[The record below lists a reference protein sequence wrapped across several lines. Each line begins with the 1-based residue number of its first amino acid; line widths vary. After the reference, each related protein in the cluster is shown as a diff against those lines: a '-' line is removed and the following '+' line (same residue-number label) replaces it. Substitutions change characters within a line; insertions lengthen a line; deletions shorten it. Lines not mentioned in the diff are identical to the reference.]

1 MITQNISLEC
11 QFEISLTM
19 SIHLG
24 GHDYS
29 KYNSSATTFVRII
42 IHLEANVAE
51 CIQHHNRGGLKQ
63 FRAML
68 VFMIAM
74 VMRLMLPL
82 MTMTMIVEVS
92 GYLNPDAMVGIVV
105 AFSSQTHLK
114 LALHFHYHQDD
125 DHVHR

>member
-1 MITQNISLEC
+1 MITQNVNLEC
-11 QFEISLTM
+11 QFKISLTM

-24 GHDYS
+24 GHDDS
-29 KYNSSATTFVRII
+29 KYNYSATKFVRII
-42 IHLEANVAE
+42 IHLEANVAQ

-63 FRAML
+63 FNAML

-74 VMRLMLPL
+74 VMMLMLPL
-82 MTMTMIVEVS
+82 MTMTMRREVS

-125 DHVHR
+125 NHV

>member
-1 MITQNISLEC
+1 MTQNI
-11 QFEISLTM
+11 
-19 SIHLG
+19 
-24 GHDYS
+24 
-29 KYNSSATTFVRII
+29 NSSETTFVRII
-42 IHLEANVAE
+42 IHLEANIAE
-51 CIQHHNRGGLKQ
+51 CIQHHNRCGLKQ
-63 FRAML
+63 FSAML

-114 LALHFHYHQDD
+114 LALHFHYHQDNNHITYFIVYD
-125 DHVHR
+125 NII

>member
-1 MITQNISLEC
+1 MITQNINLEY

-19 SIHLG
+19 STHLG
-24 GHDYS
+24 DHDDS

-63 FRAML
+63 FSAML
-68 VFMIAM
+68 VFIIAM
-74 VMRLMLPL
+74 VMTLMLPL
-82 MTMTMIVEVS
+82 MTMIVVMIMEVS

-114 LALHFHYHQDD
+114 LALHFHYHQDGN
-125 DHVHR
+125 HV